1 MNYLIW
7 DKKTP
12 INGVGAEAIKDSF
25 NVRPQDEIFLIMK
38 GSRVTE
44 LQFKDVIISNLNLS
58 PEMTIDQVAQEYV
71 KVKLKEEVRTQQ
83 DGTLLGKQQE
93 EIEELKK
100 QNAELSYLIMQQGGA
115 L

>member
-7 DKKTP
+7 DKKSP
-12 INGVGAEAIKDSF
+12 INGVDAPTIIESF
-25 NVRPQDEIFLIMK
+25 NVKTQDEIFLIVK

-58 PEMTIDQVAQEYV
+58 RDLTIEQVAQEYV
-71 KVKLKEEVRTQQ
+71 KVKLKEEMNTQQ
-83 DGTLLGKQQE
+83 DSTILQKQQE
-93 EIEELKK
+93 EINAIKK